1 MSTAAA
7 ASSGGVPCGMAW
19 SRERRTSRVL
29 FDAKDP
35 DSRFDPIER
44 FLPPLVR
51 GEYLAGQASNLGLR

>member
-1 MSTAAA
+1 VGYA
-7 ASSGGVPCGMAW
+7 GD
-19 SRERRTSRVL
+19 VL

-44 FLPPLVR
+44 LLPPLVR